1 MELLSFFYKPALSS
15 YNETASNKLHVAA
28 LHGYRSLCCV
38 VACVFVW
45 EEGGGKAA
53 SLPFDSSAGNSVR
66 VGGEG
71 GGERETASIGLTTNG
86 K

>member
-1 MELLSFFYKPALSS
+1 MELLSFFYKPALSSYKPALSS

-45 EEGGGKAA
+45 GEGGGKAA

-71 GGERETASIGLTTNG
+71 RGRQPQSV
-86 K
+86 